1 MDKNCCTHA
10 LLTRTIW
17 ILKASCPAERRR
29 AKNTTIWQR
38 CWHIFEKHIAPWA
51 NPQSELNKKRWEILS
66 ACLAAGEGPKGIY
79 TLSTPTG
86 SGKTTASLAF
96 ALKHAVKHS
105 MQRIIYV
112 IPYTSIIDQNAKV
125 FREILHDKN
134 VLEHH
139 SGIVF
144 DKEDKS
150 FDSADY
156 KSALAAE
163 NWDAPVVVTTA
174 VQFFESFYANRTSK
188 CRKLHNVTNSV
199 MIFDEVQMMPSEN
212 LLPCVAAISTLCA
225 HFNSHRRVVHGNTA
239 GGGRLY

>member
-1 MDKNCCTHA
+1 MSCC
-10 LLTRTIW
+10 
-17 ILKASCPAERRR
+17 
-29 AKNTTIWQR
+29 
-38 CWHIFEKHIAPWA
+38 
-51 NPQSELNKKRWEILS
+51 
-66 ACLAAGEGPKGIY
+66 GEDPRGIY
-79 TLSTPTG
+79 TLSAPTG

-96 ALKHAVKHS
+96 ALKHAVKHN

-125 FREILHDKN
+125 FRGILHDKN

-174 VQFFESFYANRTSK
+174 VQFFESFYANRSSK

-199 MIFDEVQMMPSEN
+199 IIFDE
-212 LLPCVAAISTLCA
+212 A
-225 HFNSHRRVVHGNTA
+225 
-239 GGGRLY
+239 